1 MKTSD
6 QMIQELY
13 TVILGVPDT
22 ADRGMAQQTRDIEA
36 HLRLLNS
43 QVSKNETQTTKNT
56 TWRKA
61 MLWAI
66 GVIGTGLGIIAGIVL
81 V

>member
-36 HLRLLNS
+36 HLRQLNS
-43 QVSKNETQTTKNT
+43 KVEKNT